1 MARDISRRNDPFDWI
16 DDMRRTFEG
25 FLGDMPSTR
34 VSGPAVDV
42 REEEGRYILE
52 ADLPGMTEK
61 DVDLHIENNVLTLKS
76 AKEEEEEK
84 QDREGYLVRERRSTS
99 FTRSFPLPKGV
110 DADKIDATFSNGV
123 LTVTMP
129 KAEGQAGRKIQ
140 IKKG

>member
-1 MARDISRRNDPFDWI
+1 MRDLTRRNDPFDWI

-25 FLGDMPSTR
+25 FLGDVPATR
-34 VSGPAVDV
+34 AGGPAVDV
-42 REEEGRYILE
+42 REEEDKYTLE
-52 ADLPGMTEK
+52 ADLPGMTQD

-76 AKEEEEEK
+76 SHEHEEEK
-84 QDREGYLVRERRSTS
+84 EEKGYLVRERRSSS

-110 DADKIDATFSNGV
+110 DQDKIDATFKNGV

-129 KAEGQAGRKIQ
+129 KSEEQAGRRID